1 MWVVLLLHV
10 SGDDAHEDV
19 AHLTNNS
26 RCGRKQLILKY
37 LLSLIPSE
45 KPLLSLRVR
54 TRLTEREV
62 TQFIRPNRVGRM
74 DKLFALPVS
83 P

>member
-26 RCGRKQLILKY
+26 RR
-37 LLSLIPSE
+37 E
-45 KPLLSLRVR
+45 KNAVNAKI
-54 TRLTEREV
+54 
-62 TQFIRPNRVGRM
+62 FAFPN
-74 DKLFALPVS
+74 PY
-83 P
+83 